1 MSSRDPRLGAYMIG
15 VVSMRYGVH
24 PQTLRLYEREGL
36 LTPSR
41 TEGKTRL
48 YSDEDLERLE
58 FILNL
63 TRDLGVNLAG
73 VDVVLGMRDRLNHLQ
88 EELERLAHALGT
100 SRGAG
105 RIPQFRRAGR
115 HDRLPLRS
123 GGSPHAPAFQCRHLR
138 PTDCASADFLWRCPR
153 SLDRLL
159 C

>member
-1 MSSRDPRLGAYMIG
+1 MAKDPRLGAYMIG

-36 LTPSR
+36 LKPSR

-73 VDVVLGMRDRLNHLQ
+73 VEVVLTLRDRLDRMQ
-88 EELERLAHALGT
+88 EDM
-100 SRGAG
+100 
-105 RIPQFRRAGR
+105 
-115 HDRLPLRS
+115 DRLVQVLEAAGIKDVP
-123 GGSPHAPAFQCRHLR
+123 R
-138 PTDCASADFLWRCPR
+138 PTGPATGLVKLTSHGLRKR
-153 SLDRLL
+153 S
-159 C
+159 

>member
-1 MSSRDPRLGAYMIG
+1 MSSRDPRVGAYMIG

-73 VDVVLGMRDRLNHLQ
+73 VEVVLGMRDRLNQLQ
-88 EELERLAHALGT
+88 EDLERLAQVLE
-100 SRGAG
+100 SAG
-105 RIPQFRRAGR
+105 LKDAPRPGSATGLVKLIPHG
-115 HDRLPLRS
+115 LRK
-123 GGSPHAPAFQCRHLR
+123 
-138 PTDCASADFLWRCPR
+138 R
-153 SLDRLL
+153 S
-159 C
+159 

>member
-1 MSSRDPRLGAYMIG
+1 MIG

-73 VDVVLGMRDRLNHLQ
+73 VEVVLGMRDRLNQLQ
-88 EELERLAHALGT
+88 EDLERLAHALEA
-100 SRGAG
+100 AG
-105 RIPQFRRAGR
+105 VKEVP
-115 HDRLPLRS
+115 
-123 GGSPHAPAFQCRHLR
+123 R
-138 PTDCASADFLWRCPR
+138 PASATGLVKLVPHGLRKR
-153 SLDRLL
+153 S
-159 C
+159 